1 MTAQHHVRRGASFV
15 AAHRIV
21 TAVTRWPAESQQRA
35 RRNAMIASTALA
47 QRRAELDDVERF
59 LSSRHVNPAPEAA
72 AEAADG

>member
-47 QRRAELDDVERF
+47 QRRAELDDVEQF
-59 LSSRHVNPAPEAA
+59 LASRPGSTALEVAA
-72 AEAADG
+72 QAARG